1 VEVDGVRI
9 GEFVRTNNKSQE
21 ALWCVREPAMY
32 SCWPRGDGRQM
43 TSSLEAHDTGHHAK
57 LLL

>member
-1 VEVDGVRI
+1 MEADGVKIERRY
-9 GEFVRTNNKSQE
+9 GVYENG
-21 ALWCVREPAMY
+21 Y
-32 SCWPRGDGRQM
+32 SCWPCGDGRQT